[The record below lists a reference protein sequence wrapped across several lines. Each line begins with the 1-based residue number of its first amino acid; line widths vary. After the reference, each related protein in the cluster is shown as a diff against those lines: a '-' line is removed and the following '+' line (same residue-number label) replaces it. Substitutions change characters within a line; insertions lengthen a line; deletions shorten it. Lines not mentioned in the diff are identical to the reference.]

1 MKNRVLWYEKML
13 DELPHTYTQCQER
26 KEREQKAHTR
36 KSVYI
41 KNKRRYSAKENNKEK
56 RWTRKQLNRTT
67 HDKNVNRCICVNHW

>member
-1 MKNRVLWYEKML
+1 ML

-56 RWTRKQLNRTT
+56 R
-67 HDKNVNRCICVNHW
+67 